1 MGFCLR
7 ALMPCLRGAVFYGYK
22 ICFSIQLSNFGNGP
36 NRVSNMTP
44 DQKWQVILVLW
55 GTKYPVS
62 DVSHLIAT
70 IRAQSNPAPAR
81 VVLLTD
87 HISDGLGP
95 DVIQRQ
101 MPEFFLRPEFKGSG
115 CQAKLCIFEKGL
127 VPPDMPAIFVDID
140 TVVFGNLAR
149 LLGVM
154 DNRKTVAILQS
165 AILPFSS
172 FARFLHRVTLGQ
184 RYARGN
190 SSIVVFHPAECT
202 HIARRFRELEAQ
214 HGPNGVRPMIADERF
229 MSWANQPNMRA
240 IPRRMAVKLPTEF
253 MLPWRWLILRRASL
267 PWVRRRWNGLIA
279 VTLPGIEVKGE
290 ALLTLADG
298 ADIIDRKGRR
308 LIWSEAAL
316 GPVKMQLE
324 NYYRILQANKD
335 TPQ

>member
-1 MGFCLR
+1 
-7 ALMPCLRGAVFYGYK
+7 
-22 ICFSIQLSNFGNGP
+22 
-36 NRVSNMTP
+36 MTP
-44 DQKWQVILVLW
+44 DRQWQLILVLW

-62 DVSHLIAT
+62 DVKHLITT
-70 IRAQSNPAPAR
+70 IRSLSNPTPAR

-87 HISDGLGP
+87 HIREGLDA
-95 DVIQRQ
+95 DVLQRE
-101 MPEFFLRPEFKGSG
+101 MPEFFLRPEFKTGG
-115 CQAKLCIFEKGL
+115 CQAKLCIFEEGL
-127 VPPDMPAIFVDID
+127 VPADMPAIFVDID

-149 LLGVM
+149 LLALM
-154 DNRKTVAILQS
+154 ETRKTVAILQS
-165 AILPFSS
+165 AILPFCA
-172 FARFLHRVTLGQ
+172 FARWLHRITKGR

-190 SSIVVFHPAECT
+190 SSIVVFHPAECA

-240 IPRRMAVKLPTEF
+240 IPRRMVVKLPTEF
-253 MLPWRWLILRRASL
+253 MLPWRWLILARAAL

-290 ALLTLADG
+290 VLLALADG
-298 ADIIDRKGRR
+298 AEIVDRKGRR

-335 TPQ
+335 AQQ